1 MNINI
6 NIRDIECFLL
16 DMDGTIYLGV
26 ETIRDMQLKHISYRF

>member
-1 MNINI
+1 MNT

-26 ETIRDMQLKHISYRF
+26 ETIRDM